1 MGVAKKYVIPIA
13 VVAGCVVLIGEWKF
27 SQRDSSETNERAE
40 PMASNGVRRVEFGES
55 KPDVVASAVAASAG
69 STSPF
74 VPTSP
79 SGYEAPGTLNDQVG
93 RALAAKD
100 GPMAANLA
108 FMLKECEINMGI
120 LEVASSEGANPHTE
134 PELLAMRL
142 ARLRQYEREFAA
154 CQTVP
159 GDHKQVR
166 LRLLDLAVHQGVVG
180 AARESFSIGSREPA
194 TLSQLIRDANAGDR
208 YSLLNVAMYDR
219 KLFGITRDE
228 QDAARYA
235 LKVGAAD
242 PEVGSRVVNSLR
254 IAEEYAVPNSRFD
267 FSEISGEARTKGA
280 EIAERLKL
288 RLRENMS

>member
-1 MGVAKKYVIPIA
+1 MGVANKYVIPVV
-13 VVAGCVVLIGEWKF
+13 VVAGCLVLIGEWKF
-27 SQRDSSETNERAE
+27 SRSDSSETNERAE
-40 PMASNGVRRVEFGES
+40 SLASDGVQRVEFGES
-55 KPDVVASAVAASAG
+55 KPDIVALAVAASAG

-120 LEVASSEGANPHTE
+120 LEVASSEGANPHTDQ
-134 PELLAMRL
+134 ELLAMRL

-166 LRLLDLAVHQGVVG
+166 LRLLDLAVQQGVVG
-180 AARESFSIGSREPA
+180 AARESFSMGSREPA

-208 YSLLNVAMYDR
+208 YSLLNVARYDR
-219 KLFGITRDE
+219 KLLGITRDE
-228 QDAARYA
+228 QDAVRYA
-235 LKVGAAD
+235 LKLGAAD
-242 PEVGSRVVNSLR
+242 PETGFRVVNSLR
-254 IAEEYAVPNSRFD
+254 IAEEYAVPDSHFD
-267 FSEISGEARTKGA
+267 FSEISNEARMKGA